1 MNNCKNNVQRKV
13 FKLRSSI
20 SVVLSLISIAI
31 VFLIACR
38 HVQQQNTSID
48 ETNKLNFIQMLKLK
62 NQFIKSDDFDRNR
75 DNERVIRSWPLCSS
89 DDEIYSFWSNGSED
103 YSANHQKKCRLRRF
117 TTKDVTSCIDEI
129 QAKSDRKWLH
139 FAFIGDSRMRQQFYS
154 LLKVW
159 LEAYVRNPVF
169 QRKLESFFK

>member
-48 ETNKLNFIQMLKLK
+48 ETNKLNFIKMLRLK
-62 NQFIKSDDFDRNR
+62 NQFIKVMTLIEIVTMSECFDGGPCVHQMMRFIHFGRMAAKITPPITKRNV
-75 DNERVIRSWPLCSS
+75 DCVI
-89 DDEIYSFWSNGSED
+89 
-103 YSANHQKKCRLRRF
+103 LRF
-117 TTKDVTSCIDEI
+117 
-129 QAKSDRKWLH
+129 
-139 FAFIGDSRMRQQFYS
+139 GM
-154 LLKVW
+154 
-159 LEAYVRNPVF
+159 
-169 QRKLESFFK
+169 

>member
-103 YSANHQKKCRLRRF
+103 YSANRQKKCRLRHFEVR
-117 TTKDVTSCIDEI
+117 DVTSCIQHLHRNDSPSRQWI
-129 QAKSDRKWLH
+129 H
-139 FAFIGDSRMRQQFYS
+139 FAFIGDSIWIRQQFYN
-154 LLKVW
+154 LLKVSPSIH
-159 LEAYVRNPVF
+159 VI
-169 QRKLESFFK
+169 